1 MNMNARIVLSG
12 MVAIA
17 GLHAFAATEVSSI
30 DGLKSA
36 IEAVNNGTSSDTTIR
51 MAAGT
56 YTLSSEMTPMTSD
69 GKAFFEIK
77 KSMTIE
83 GADTTSWRD
92 SGEKVTGTVIDAGTY
107 SGSIFKITP
116 QASDNESNVQNATF
130 RHLTLQNANSTL
142 GGGAI
147 AFYHTHWRHTEYA
160 TNCVFNGNTTSGQGG
175 ATSHINVFDCY
186 FKNNTSVGDG
196 GAVRM
201 ASQVV
206 NCIFDGNKATGN
218 SAHGGAL
225 RSCASV
231 RGSEFL
237 RNSANYAG
245 VAYGS
250 NFTMTDCVCATN
262 SSVWG
267 GSVQLEDSTKSMT
280 ISSCRFEGNKSTGST
295 QGSSVGAIYRATLV
309 TNSVFVGNQSLYAS
323 GGACGACALVV
334 DCAFTN
340 NVAGNGSSGA
350 ALFNCTTVVRC
361 DFYDNSTS
369 MGYDE
374 SKVFL
379 GGDCYG
385 ATLVTNCSFRN
396 VTSGARSG
404 AYVCTNVVDCAFE
417 NCGAIGN
424 AAVVKC
430 GFFNHQ
436 NQDRVKNVIRRGS
449 FTNCLV
455 TGCCEDYI
463 VGENTE
469 LVNCTIVSNNQ
480 VSGGQILAGTV
491 RAVNTIF
498 KDNYKNGSGDVFD
511 VAGYGTWYFTNCIYK
526 THPNWSSTYYFN
538 DTDCIYDTAKLF
550 EDSTRPKYDTAHPY
564 KLRINSPAVNAGLA
578 IPGMA
583 ALTDYSGAGRV
594 NGDRIDIGCYECWLK
609 PLGFT
614 LVFR

>member
-1 MNMNARIVLSG
+1 MNARIVLSG

-83 GADTTSWRD
+83 GSDTTSWRA

-107 SGSIFKITP
+107 IGSIFKITP
-116 QASDNESNVQNATF
+116 QALADVSNVRYTTL
-130 RHLTLQNANSTL
+130 RHLTLMNANSSEN
-142 GGGAI
+142 GGAVSYKHSRG
-147 AFYHTHWRHTEYA
+147 FDYHNETM
-160 TNCVFNGNTTSGQGG
+160 TNCVFKNNAAPQGG
-175 ATSHINVFDCY
+175 AANGFYTFSDCY
-186 FKNNTSVGDG
+186 FEGNHTTSDG
-196 GAVRM
+196 GALV
-201 ASQVV
+201 QFTEVV
-206 NCIFDGNKATGN
+206 NSVFRSNETATVGGAIRNARTIKGCQFLENKAT
-218 SAHGGAL
+218 
-225 RSCASV
+225 RYAS
-231 RGSEFL
+231 
-237 RNSANYAG
+237 

-250 NFTMTDCVCATN
+250 GFTMTDSICATN
-262 SSVWG
+262 SSTWG
-267 GSVQLEDSTKSMT
+267 GCAYLEDATKSMT
-280 ISSCRFEGNKSTGST
+280 ISGCRFEGNKSTGSPD
-295 QGSSVGAIYRATLV
+295 GGSVGAVCRATLV
-309 TNSVFVGNQSLYAS
+309 TNSVFVGNKSLYAS
-323 GGACGACALVV
+323 GGALGMCQVVV

-340 NVAGNGSSGA
+340 NTAGNERSGSAVFG
-350 ALFNCTTVVRC
+350 CKTVRNC

-369 MGYDE
+369 ASYDV
-374 SKVFL
+374 SRIFL

-385 ATLVTNCSFRN
+385 ATLVTNCNFRN

-404 AYVCTNVVDCAFE
+404 AYVCTNVVDCTFE
-417 NCGAIGN
+417 DCGAIGN

-436 NQDRVKNVIRRGS
+436 NQDKVQNVIRRGS

-455 TGCCEDYI
+455 TGCCENYI

-480 VSGGQILAGTV
+480 ASGGGQLFGGMVT
-491 RAVNTIF
+491 AVNTIF
-498 KDNYKNGSGDVFD
+498 KDNYKNGSGVVFD
-511 VAGYGTWYFTNCIYK
+511 VAGYGNWYFTNSIYK
-526 THPNWSSTYYFN
+526 THPNWENTYYFH

-564 KLRINSPAVNAGLA
+564 KLRTNSPAVNAGLA

>member
-1 MNMNARIVLSG
+1 MNAKIALSG

-17 GLHAFAATEVSSI
+17 GLHAFAVREVSSI

-83 GADTTSWRD
+83 GSDTTSWRA
-92 SGEKVTGTVIDAGTY
+92 SGDNETGVVFDGGTY
-107 SGSIFKITP
+107 SGSIFKLTP
-116 QASDNESNVQNATF
+116 TASDNADNVKDVIF
-130 RHLTLQNANSTL
+130 KHLTLRNANSTL
-142 GGGAI
+142 GGAAI
-147 AFYHTHWRHTEYA
+147 AFYHTHWRHDQYL
-160 TNCVFNGNTTSGQGG
+160 TNCVFKSNMTSGQGG
-175 ATSHINVFDCY
+175 AVSY
-186 FKNNTSVGDG
+186 FKALDCLFAGNASAKDG
-196 GAVRM
+196 GAM
-201 ASQVV
+201 LMPALTL
-206 NCIFDGNKATGN
+206 NCVFDGNEAQGT
-218 SAHGGAL
+218 SRGGAI
-225 RSCASV
+225 
-231 RGSEFL
+231 RGGGTIRGCQFL
-237 RNSANYAG
+237 RNKAGTSSA
-245 VAYGS
+245 VYGS
-250 NFTMTDCVCATN
+250 NWTMTDCVCATN
-262 SSVWG
+262 ESTWG
-267 GSVQLEDSTKSMT
+267 GCVRLEDTTKTATVSG
-280 ISSCRFEGNKSTGST
+280 CRFEGNVGKGSADA
-295 QGSSVGAIYRATLV
+295 GCPGACMYIPVV
-309 TNSVFVGNQSLYAS
+309 TNSVFVGNRSSYRN
-323 GGACGACALVV
+323 GGACIGCPLVV
-334 DCAFTN
+334 GCAFTN
-340 NVAGNGSSGA
+340 NTSGA
-350 ALFNCTTVVRC
+350 GYSGSAVYQCNTVRDC
-361 DFYDNSTS
+361 DFYDNSTQNTNENNI
-369 MGYDE
+369 D
-374 SKVFL
+374 K
-379 GGDCYG
+379 GGCCRE
-385 ATLVTNCSFRN
+385 ATFVTNCMFRN
-396 VTSGARSG
+396 VSVGVRGG
-404 AYVCTNVVDCAFE
+404 AYACTNVVDCTFE

-424 AAVVKC
+424 ASVVKC
-430 GFFNHQ
+430 GFFGHSIQ
-436 NQDRVKNVIRRGS
+436 STEKYVLSGGT

-455 TGCCEDYI
+455 TGCSEDYVI
-463 VGENTE
+463 GADSGATE

-564 KLRINSPAVNAGLA
+564 KLRTNSPAVNAGLA